1 MSKMRTDTATAANWL
16 SLGPWI
22 RTSAPFLV
30 LIGLVAF
37 IGILKPGFVS
47 IDTLVVVMADT
58 ATLFILAAGVTFV
71 VMLGGIDLSI
81 QAVASLS
88 SVIIA
93 VTLNRAG
100 YWAFPAALLA
110 GLAIG
115 CFSGIVHV
123 WLRIP
128 SFIVTLATSGL
139 AAAAALVMSQGRSIT
154 IGDTGRSFLSWIIGR
169 FFGVPNVII
178 VAAAVGGI
186 GILAQ
191 CYTAFGRYSTAIGAG
206 EAATWASGVAVN
218 HQKVIAYALSAMLAA
233 LAGILLAGRL
243 SSGSP
248 TLANELLLP
257 AIAAVVVGGT
267 AITGGAG
274 GIGRTAI
281 GALIIS
287 VVRVGMT
294 FIGVNIFAQQIVF
307 GAVLIMAV
315 AATID
320 RTKVLI
326 VK

>member
-1 MSKMRTDTATAANWL
+1 MQIDTQVARNWI
-16 SLGPWI
+16 SLAGRV

-30 LIGLVAF
+30 LFGLVAL
-37 IGILKPGFVS
+37 IGVLKPGFVS

-88 SVIIA
+88 SVIVA
-93 VTLNRAG
+93 VMLNRAG
-100 YWAFPAALLA
+100 YWTFPAALLA
-110 GLAIG
+110 GFVIG
-115 CFSGIVHV
+115 SFSGIVHV

-139 AAAAALVMSQGRSIT
+139 AAAAALIMSEGRSIT
-154 IGDTGRSFLSWIIGR
+154 IGENGRTFLSWIIGR
-169 FFGVPNVII
+169 LFGVPSVII
-178 VAAAVGGI
+178 VGAAVAGI

-191 CYTAFGRYSTAIGAG
+191 RYTAFGRYSTAIGAG
-206 EAATWASGVAVN
+206 EAATWASGVKVN
-218 HQKVIAYALSAMLAA
+218 RQKIIAYALSATLAA

-294 FIGVNIFAQQIVF
+294 FVGINIFAQQIVF

-320 RTKVLI
+320 RTKILI